1 MPNYDQ
7 KHLEILEKLRGKTV
21 GAFIDDANL
30 FYIQK
35 KIGWKIDWL
44 KVKNYLEKY
53 FNIVFIRYYMG
64 MPFSGESRF
73 NNEKIKKG
81 LEQIGFKVITK
92 PLKKI
97 YLDDRKEE
105 FKNKCNCDVEIVF
118 DIARNIDIIDIVI
131 VMSGDSDFLEA
142 KSFCLERKKSFLIM
156 CFEKRA
162 PWEFRRIH
170 HIFFEDI
177 QDFIKK

>member
-44 KVKNYLEKY
+44 KVKNYLKKY
-53 FNIVFIRYYMG
+53 FNIIFIRYYMG

-81 LEQIGFKVITK
+81 LEQIG
-92 PLKKI
+92 L
-97 YLDDRKEE
+97 R
-105 FKNKCNCDVEIVF
+105 
-118 DIARNIDIIDIVI
+118 
-131 VMSGDSDFLEA
+131 
-142 KSFCLERKKSFLIM
+142 
-156 CFEKRA
+156 
-162 PWEFRRIH
+162 
-170 HIFFEDI
+170 
-177 QDFIKK
+177 